1 MVVGLQV
8 QILENISKDVC
19 GIRDLIKLMPHR
31 NETIVNTVREMEDRG
46 LIKTSPMS
54 TGRRG
59 RPKTQMIIT
68 ELGRNYLAAY
78 RRLEKTGL
86 QASPADF
93 LKAKRDG
100 EYAARLVDRGVDPIQ
115 AFMEL
120 NAFVNVSRDAS

>member
-1 MVVGLQV
+1 MVVSLQA

-19 GIRDLIKLMPHR
+19 GIRDLLEVMSYR
-31 NETIVNTVREMEDRG
+31 NETIVNTVREMEDQG
-46 LIKTSPMS
+46 LIKTSPKV

-68 ELGRNYLAAY
+68 ELGRDYLAAY
-78 RRLEKTGL
+78 MRLEKIGL

-93 LKAKRDG
+93 VKAKRDG

-115 AFMEL
+115 AFIEL
-120 NAFVNVSRDAS
+120 NALVTVSRDDS